1 MQDLA
6 LRFIPMSVGIR
17 RFDFEAVVSFGELWQ
32 VDAVL
37 SLRKDVPLFVA
48 TGMPE
53 RKADIL
59 AVQGRERGK
68 V

>member
-1 MQDLA
+1 M
-6 LRFIPMSVGIR
+6 PVGIC
-17 RFDFEAVVSFGELWQ
+17 RFDFETVVSLGELRQ
-32 VDAVL
+32 MDTVL
-37 SLRKDVPLFVA
+37 PLRQDVPLFVA
-48 TGMPE
+48 TGVPE